1 MKEGFILNINVVK
14 NALIQYLH
22 SITDENVRIEIFK
35 SIDDCNELINTTST
49 ESVCLVSPFT
59 LSTLLNLTTYNDYG
73 KLKRQTGNVTPE
85 QYYELVRNNLWL
97 DEITDSNL
105 QLGYYLVRDLWNDN
119 EHFGHNNPDGTI
131 KTK

>member
-73 KLKRQTGNVTPE
+73 KLKRQTGNVTPK